1 LLVKLEE
8 LNLKIQKFED
18 QKKQALQILNQLG
31 KGSTTSSKVI
41 NESIIHE
48 INASSLEKSKLK
60 DDIKALNDEIKAL
73 EPFSLLDLTLA
84 EVKGL
89 KLVETKFGRMR
100 IKSKSLQALSNNKD
114 VEVTLFETT
123 KTHQYLSVTYL
134 KEKQDDILST
144 LNDFETIELENKDLK
159 IIDLINEKKT
169 LIKSYERRLIEI
181 DETLKPLKPHVDS
194 IAKLTSIHNV

>member
-1 LLVKLEE
+1 
-8 LNLKIQKFED
+8 
-18 QKKQALQILNQLG
+18 
-31 KGSTTSSKVI
+31 
-41 NESIIHE
+41 
-48 INASSLEKSKLK
+48 
-60 DDIKALNDEIKAL
+60 
-73 EPFSLLDLTLA
+73 
-84 EVKGL
+84 
-89 KLVETKFGRMR
+89 
-100 IKSKSLQALSNNKD
+100 LQALSNNKD

-181 DETLKPLKPHVDS
+181 DETLKSLKPHVDS
-194 IAKLTSIHNV
+194 IAKLTSIHNVLKGYILQIIESISQEEIFKAFKFKLMELLQLSYVKLFIEESLEDTLTIKILLNQQDLFR